1 MSYNNIE
8 INEVSTIAIE
18 LSLSASQ
25 TVGAGD
31 KVIFN
36 TIRASHSGH
45 GVSVDAFG
53 NITLNTNRK
62 YWIQASF
69 DITRSSTT
77 SDIRLD
83 FADSSG
89 TALDYVDGA
98 FPAEWE
104 YHVATSAG
112 PNATFTAT
120 YVTKAPLSSINLK
133 VTTIAANSTVNVGTR
148 VLILESA

>member
-8 INEVSTIAIE
+8 INQVSTIAIE
-18 LSLSASQ
+18 LSLSSSQ
-25 TVGAGD
+25 TVSAGN

-36 TIRASHSGH
+36 TIRASDSGH

-53 NITLNTNRK
+53 NITLNTSRK

-69 DITRSSTT
+69 DITRSTTT

-89 TALDYVDGA
+89 TALDYADGA
-98 FPAEWE
+98 FQAEWQ
-104 YHVATSAG
+104 YHAKTLRG

-133 VTTIAANSTVNVGTR
+133 VTTVANNSTVNVGTR